1 MSTPKPVSPSAPPF
15 GQPGACT
22 EASCAKD
29 RIFQAARNL
38 FYKHGI
44 RGVSVDAIAA
54 EAGTTKV
61 TLYRVFS
68 SKDDLIVQCLQ
79 DHITR
84 FWQIWDEVVSAH
96 EGDAR
101 GQLEAVFGALK
112 THMCAE
118 EAERGCPIVNTA
130 VEIDDENHPA
140 KHLIREHHGRISSS
154 LRELC
159 KQMGAQ
165 RPDELGDA
173 LTLLL
178 EGSFASRLVFSS
190 PKQVESVC
198 EAAKALL
205 DSPTLGTP
213 RG

>member
-1 MSTPKPVSPSAPPF
+1 MSIPKNVSPPAPPF
-15 GQPGACT
+15 AHPGECSPA
-22 EASCAKD
+22 CAKD

-38 FYKHGI
+38 FYKHGV

-68 SKDDLIVQCLQ
+68 SKDELIVQCLQ

-84 FWQIWDEVVSAH
+84 FWQIWNDVVLAH

-101 GQLEAVFGALK
+101 KQIEAVFEALK
-112 THMCAE
+112 EHMTAS
-118 EAERGCPIVNTA
+118 EAGRGCPVVNTA
-130 VEIDDENHPA
+130 VEIDDEEHPA
-140 KHLIREHHGRISSS
+140 KHLIREHHARIAQS
-154 LRELC
+154 LRDLC
-159 KQMGAQ
+159 RQLGAR
-165 RPDELGDA
+165 RPDELGAA

-190 PKQVESVC
+190 AEQVESVC

-205 DSPTLGTP
+205 DSRVLGAP
-213 RG
+213 RD